1 MSLIIPS
8 DLGNVTVLAEEDF
21 EPTAFVCSAGG
32 LLEPTVYKESGNFLQ
47 GNGSQANPLG
57 LIDSSSRQS
66 AIFAGA
72 AGAWQ
77 QAAVPAGG
85 FLYRPNGSDL
95 NVSVP
100 FFSDGSRGQASAT
113 ASGNLP
119 AAGGT
124 LSLPTFAAFSFTNGE
139 ECEVRLLVWA
149 DLKMAIDTV
158 VGTGQASIFRTF
170 TFSGNLTNVAQNDEI
185 YYNTPNACQLDWRD
199 TFLISNTSV
208 AAGAT
213 HNADISAAITNNF
226 GAFNSAVGVKVE
238 QYVWAWFRQ

>member
-1 MSLIIPS
+1 MSLIIPA
-8 DLGNVTVLAEEDF
+8 DVGNVTVLAEGDF

-66 AIFAGA
+66 AIFGDA

-100 FFSDGSRGQASAT
+100 FFSDGARGQPSAVS
-113 ASGNLP
+113 SGNLP
-119 AAGGT
+119 AAGST
-124 LSLPTFAAFSFTNGE
+124 LTFTSFAPFSFTNGE

-149 DLKMAIDTV
+149 DLKMAIETV
-158 VGTGQASIFRTF
+158 VGAGQAHISRR
-170 TFSGNLTNVAQNDEI
+170 FSFAGNLTNVAQNDEI
-185 YYNTPNACQLDWRD
+185 YYNTPNSCQLDWRD

-208 AAGAT
+208 ASGAT
-213 HNADISAAITNNF
+213 HTANISAAIKNNF
-226 GAFNSAVGVKVE
+226 GASTSPVTVNVE
-238 QYVWAWFRQ
+238 QYIWAWFRQ